1 MTDVRQ
7 LEEMRRLT
15 GANGWRTVVTRALTD
30 RAPHFDK
37 AAFDTYW
44 VEGGHR
50 IREQVGDDQQL
61 AAFLWLSL
69 PRYEAE
75 AGARLEL
82 YRGENADRLRLGQL
96 GFAWTPDRETAEMFA
111 SGLNAC
117 GTGGVL
123 LRALVGAEI
132 IAGPGAH
139 SLYLGEHQYTVDPTA
154 RFPVETLAEF
164 PPIF

>member
-1 MTDVRQ
+1 MTNHQQ
-7 LEEMRRLT
+7 LEQMRRLT
-15 GANGWRTVVTRALTD
+15 GNNGWRTVVASALKD

-44 VEGGHR
+44 IEGGHR
-50 IREQVGDDQQL
+50 IREQVGDDHQL
-61 AAFLWLSL
+61 AEFLWLSL
-69 PRYEAE
+69 PRYKAKE
-75 AGARLEL
+75 GAWLEL

-96 GFAWTPDRETAEMFA
+96 GFAWTPDRGTAEMFA

-117 GTGGVL
+117 GSGGVL

-154 RFPVETLAEF
+154 GFPVETLAEF

>member
-1 MTDVRQ
+1 MTNDQQ
-7 LEEMRRLT
+7 LEQMRRLT
-15 GANGWRTVVTRALTD
+15 GGDGWRTVVARALKD
-30 RAPHFDK
+30 RAPQFDK

-44 VEGGHR
+44 IEGGHR
-50 IREQVGDDQQL
+50 IREQVGDDHQL

-69 PRYEAE
+69 PRYKAE

-82 YRGENADRLRLGQL
+82 YRGENTDRLRLGQL

-117 GTGGVL
+117 GSGGVL
-123 LRALVGAEI
+123 LRAVVGAEV

-139 SLYLGEHQYTVDPTA
+139 SMYLGEHQYTVDPTA
-154 RFPVETLAEF
+154 GFPLERVAEF
-164 PPIF
+164 PPFV

>member
-1 MTDVRQ
+1 MADDQQ
-7 LEEMRRLT
+7 LEQMRRLT
-15 GANGWRTVVTRALTD
+15 AANGWRAIVARALKD
-30 RAPHFDK
+30 RAPQFDK

-50 IREQVGDDQQL
+50 IREQVGDDHQL
-61 AAFLWLSL
+61 AAFLRLSL
-69 PRYEAE
+69 SRYNAE

-82 YRGENADRLRLGQL
+82 YRGENVDRLRLGQL

-111 SGLNAC
+111 RGLNAC
-117 GTGGVL
+117 GSGGVL

-154 RFPVETLAEF
+154 GFPVETLAEF